1 MTYLFAQS
9 SVPAG
14 DDSNVHALMKNPD
27 SIIEVIGPDG
37 GAVAVGEEGTEVAM
51 CFSSMQEV
59 TIPELNGKYTAPIT
73 LTGEFVVEV
82 DGVLIPHYFTDEQ
95 LGKYFNRGNEHGVEF
110 IEATGGPI
118 IGDATTQLIID
129 PVTNSISFEHPGTM
143 SEQLGV

>member
-27 SIIEVIGPDG
+27 SIIEVIGPTG
-37 GAVAVGEEGTEVAM
+37 GAVAANEDGTEVAM

-59 TIPELNGKYTAPIT
+59 TIPEMDGNYTTPIT

-95 LGKYFNRGNEHGVEF
+95 LGKFFGRGNEHGVEF
-110 IEATGGPI
+110 LDLEYK
-118 IGDATTQLIID
+118 
-129 PVTNSISFEHPGTM
+129 
-143 SEQLGV
+143 